1 MKKSELEN
9 GMIVELRNG
18 NKYIV
23 IKDYTNKR
31 LINKVTKDVLLE
43 IKGKGY
49 MSLDTYTDDLLRPSR
64 NEVAVDYDIIKVY
77 YIEYLDTPTRG
88 LKLLWERDLA
98 LEEFKDSLN
107 KLNEVVKIL
116 KNRYILDVE
125 IYNYKKDF
133 TVDIKFYNFRL
144 THQEYIKEIEE
155 LVRYK
160 IKDIKEKS
168 IDEIADDISNKI
180 DKLILDYFKQ

>member
-1 MKKSELEN
+1 MKESELEN

-18 NKYIV
+18 NKCIV

-31 LINKVTKDVLLE
+31 PINIVTKDVLLE
-43 IKGKGY
+43 INGNGY
-49 MSLDTYTDDLLRPSR
+49 MSLDTYTDNLLRPSR
-64 NEVAVDYDIIKVY
+64 GEVEVNYDIIKVY
-77 YIEYLDTPTRG
+77 YIECLGIPKKG
-88 LKLLWERDLA
+88 LKLLWERDVA
-98 LEEFKDSLN
+98 LEEFKDSLS
-107 KLNEVVKIL
+107 KLNKVVKIL

-125 IYNYKKDF
+125 IHNYSKDF
-133 TVDIKFYNFRL
+133 IIGIKFYNFRL

>member
-1 MKKSELEN
+1 MKKSDLEN
-9 GMIVELRNG
+9 GMIVEMRDG
-18 NKYIV
+18 EKYIV
-23 IKDYTNKR
+23 IKDFTKKSERYGNDNDILLNIEFGKYDILDNYEEDLTNIYFK
-31 LINKVTKDVLLE
+31 T
-43 IKGKGY
+43 
-49 MSLDTYTDDLLRPSR
+49 S
-64 NEVAVDYDIIKVY
+64 DIIKVWC
-77 YIEYLDTPTRG
+77 LDG
-88 LKLLWERDLA
+88 CGSEKDHLKLLWERDLA

-125 IYNYKKDF
+125 IYNYSKDF

-144 THQEYIKEIEE
+144 SHQEYIREIEE

>member
-1 MKKSELEN
+1 MKK
-9 GMIVELRNG
+9 
-18 NKYIV
+18 
-23 IKDYTNKR
+23 
-31 LINKVTKDVLLE
+31 
-43 IKGKGY
+43 
-49 MSLDTYTDDLLRPSR
+49 
-64 NEVAVDYDIIKVY
+64 
-77 YIEYLDTPTRG
+77 
-88 LKLLWERDLA
+88 RDLA

-116 KNRYILDVE
+116 KKKYILDVE
-125 IYNYKKDF
+125 IYNYSKDF
-133 TVDIKFYNFRL
+133 TVAIKFYNFRL
-144 THQEYIKEIEE
+144 THQEYTREIEE